1 VPAEEEDGDVVV
13 PVEELKYKGVHMG
26 ERGEIDGERE
36 GRGGGS
42 TGGGGRR
49 EGWRQRGRGT

>member
-1 VPAEEEDGDVVV
+1 VVV